1 MSQQKAMTKEHAMQI
16 LTNATAVYK
25 GSREEHQLIQLAL
38 IKLNEL
44 VEAPEP
50 PKE

>member
-1 MSQQKAMTKEHAMQI
+1 METKLTKEQALEI
-16 LTNATAVYK
+16 LSKATSVFK

-38 IKLNEL
+38 VKLNEL
-44 VEAPEP
+44 VEKSEP